1 MPVFA
6 DASVVGDGDAYHG
19 CGEEGEEFHN
29 DFVGINSLTC
39 ENLVDCGEGEGGYVV
54 HCMRTY
60 SGVSHE

>member
-19 CGEEGEEFHN
+19 CGEEGEEFHD

-39 ENLVDCGEGEGGYVV
+39 EILSNCREGEGGYV
-54 HCMRTY
+54 RYTA
-60 SGVSHE
+60 